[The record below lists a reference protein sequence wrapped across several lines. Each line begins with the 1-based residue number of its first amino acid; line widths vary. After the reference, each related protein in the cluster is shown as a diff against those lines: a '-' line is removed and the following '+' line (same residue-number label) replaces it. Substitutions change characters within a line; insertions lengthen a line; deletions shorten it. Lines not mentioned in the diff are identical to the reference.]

1 MLPQSNTSPLAGTA
15 AALNSYYN
23 EQDTISLDV
32 LRNRLNSLLS
42 RESLQHQMAES
53 ELRHSHERL
62 RQKAAARLRDSITLQ
77 STVELALEKKVEGLF
92 PVMSKSKSDD
102 DELDNASLY
111 GTLMQRTDKAL
122 IEREATY
129 NPLKK
134 CVERVYEVWGKTIY
148 SLLLLLIRKR
158 DERDQRFEYRD
169 INTSQI
175 ETHQD
180 QSYQDQSY
188 QDQSYQDYQSY
199 QDQSENGT

>member
-15 AALNSYYN
+15 AALNSYY
-23 EQDTISLDV
+23 ISLDV

-42 RESLQHQMAES
+42 RESIQHQMAES

-134 CVERVYEVWGKTIY
+134 CVERVYEVFGKTIF
-148 SLLLLLIRKR
+148 SILLFLVRKS
-158 DERDQRFEYRD
+158 DEQRFEYKD
-169 INTSQI
+169 INASQT
-175 ETHQD
+175 ETHQEYT
-180 QSYQDQSY
+180 YQDQA
-188 QDQSYQDYQSY
+188 Y
-199 QDQSENGT
+199 QDQSENETRKK